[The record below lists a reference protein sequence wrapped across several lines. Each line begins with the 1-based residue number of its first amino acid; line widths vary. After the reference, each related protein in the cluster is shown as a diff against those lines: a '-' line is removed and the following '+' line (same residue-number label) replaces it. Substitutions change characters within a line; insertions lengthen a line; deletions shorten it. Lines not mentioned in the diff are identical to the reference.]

1 MMIGKSF
8 EILLVE
14 DNEGDVGLIEEVFEE
29 AKIRNSLHVAEDGE
43 EAETTTDVP
52 ENVSI
57 RIYSSS
63 SWRQSLLIFFH
74 SEEAKMMYV
83 FDVVQEE
90 LAKSEETGDGVAGVK
105 EPDGGDIENNGR
117 DECED
122 NEGDD
127 DDEFWNSYKSD
138 M

>member
-1 MMIGKSF
+1 
-8 EILLVE
+8 
-14 DNEGDVGLIEEVFEE
+14 
-29 AKIRNSLHVAEDGE
+29 
-43 EAETTTDVP
+43 
-52 ENVSI
+52 
-57 RIYSSS
+57 
-63 SWRQSLLIFFH
+63 
-74 SEEAKMMYV
+74 MYV